1 MALPDLQ
8 HWASVGMHRG
18 GEVSNPVDDSCRQE
32 ETVGAHDQNNA
43 RRRNGVS
50 GSTSGVGRHVLVA
63 QPHTEAD
70 SPVAAAEAVAAQLST
85 AQHAFGRPG
94 RPLNRRSP
102 FVMGMSAAAGV
113 AVIVGMVEMIVT
125 VRDVLVL
132 IGLALFFAIGLEP
145 AVSMLA
151 RHKFPRWAAA
161 VTVLVTGLAVVGGFL
176 AAAIP
181 PLVRQ
186 ATQFVTQAPI
196 MWSQLQNHNSI
207 LGQLNDRVHLQQ
219 TLSGDTSRLFN
230 GLLGAGQVVLSALA
244 SALVLVA
251 LTMYFMAD
259 LPRIRATLYRLV
271 PHSRRPRAILLGD
284 EIFAK
289 VGGYVLGNLL
299 ISLIAG
305 ILTFTFL
312 VVVGVPYPLLLSFFV
327 AILDLVPMIGSTIA
341 GVVVCLVAL
350 SVSLSV
356 CLATIVF
363 FLIYRLVEDY
373 LLVPRI
379 FGQMVK
385 VPALVTAVA
394 VLLGGTLLGIV
405 GALIAIPAAA
415 ALLLLARE
423 VLFPRLDH
431 T

>member
-1 MALPDLQ
+1 MI
-8 HWASVGMHRG
+8 
-18 GEVSNPVDDSCRQE
+18 
-32 ETVGAHDQNNA
+32 
-43 RRRNGVS
+43 
-50 GSTSGVGRHVLVA
+50 A
-63 QPHTEAD
+63 QPHTEEAE

-85 AQHAFGRPG
+85 AQHVFGRPG

-102 FVMGMSAAAGV
+102 FMIGMSAAAGV
-113 AVIVGMVEMIVT
+113 AVTVGMVQMVIA

-132 IGLALFFAIGLEP
+132 IGLALFLAIGLEP
-145 AVSMLA
+145 AVSVLA
-151 RHKFPRWAAA
+151 RHKLPRWAA
-161 VTVLVTGLAVVGGFL
+161 VITVLVAGLAVVGGFL

-181 PLVRQ
+181 PLARQ

-196 MWSQLQNHNSI
+196 MLSQLEDRNSI
-207 LGQLNDRVHLQQ
+207 LGQLNDRLHLQQ
-219 TLSGDTSRLFN
+219 RLQQVLSGDVSGLFN
-230 GLLGAGQVVLSALA
+230 GLLGAGQVVFGALA
-244 SALVLVA
+244 SALILVVLTV
-251 LTMYFMAD
+251 YFLAD

-284 EIFAK
+284 EVFTK

-305 ILTFTFL
+305 VLTFAFL
-312 VVVGVPYPLLLSFFV
+312 VIVGVPYPLLLSMFV
-327 AILDLVPMIGSTIA
+327 AILDLLPVIGSTIA

-350 SVSLSV
+350 NVSLPV
-356 CLATIVF
+356 CLATVGF

-379 FGQMVK
+379 FGRMVE
-385 VPALVTAVA
+385 VPALVTVVA
-394 VLLGGTLLGIV
+394 VLLGGALAGIV
-405 GALIAIPAAA
+405 GALVAIPAAA

-423 VLFPRLDH
+423 ILFPRLDH

>member
-1 MALPDLQ
+1 MKRDAAAR
-8 HWASVGMHRG
+8 H
-18 GEVSNPVDDSCRQE
+18 N
-32 ETVGAHDQNNA
+32 
-43 RRRNGVS
+43 RRRPRRAERPSTDPWLVHHRLSGTDHDEAS
-50 GSTSGVGRHVLVA
+50 GSESGAGRHALVT
-63 QPHTEAD
+63 QPHAED
-70 SPVAAAEAVAAQLST
+70 EGPVAAAEAAAAQLST

-113 AVIVGMVEMIVT
+113 AVTVGMVEVILT

-132 IGLALFFAIGLEP
+132 IGLALFLAIGLEP
-145 AVSMLA
+145 AVSALA
-151 RHKFPRWAAA
+151 RRKFPRWAA
-161 VTVLVTGLAVVGGFL
+161 VTTVLVAGLAVISGFL

-181 PLVRQ
+181 PLARQ

-196 MWSQLQNHNSI
+196 MLSQLQDHNSI
-207 LGQLNDRVHLQQ
+207 LGQLNDRLHLQQ
-219 TLSGDTSRLFN
+219 RLQQVLSGDVSSLFN
-230 GLLGAGQVVLSALA
+230 GLLGAGRIVLSALA
-244 SALVLVA
+244 SALILLV
-251 LTMYFMAD
+251 LTMYFVAD

-305 ILTFTFL
+305 VLTFAFL
-312 VVVGVPYPLLLSFFV
+312 IIAGVPYPLLLSIFV
-327 AILDLVPMIGSTIA
+327 AILDLVPVIGSTIA

-350 SVSLSV
+350 SVSLPT
-356 CLATIVF
+356 CLATLGF

-379 FGQMVK
+379 FGRVVK
-385 VPALVTAVA
+385 VPALVTVVA
-394 VLLGGTLLGIV
+394 VLLGGALLGIV
-405 GALIAIPAAA
+405 GALVAIPAAA